1 MKTIMK
7 EMDYN
12 GSGKTEILYI
22 ETDGDF
28 ALAVL
33 NIRGS
38 HPCAYIQFP
47 EIEKI
52 ESYDD
57 TWFKNGEDPDDWFD
71 VHGGFT
77 FLGTLERHGIDGLG
91 LDGLWLGWDY
101 AHAGD
106 YFESGLHFGMEDYEK
121 KWTTEEIVKEAR
133 EAIERVK
140 KGQLRIEHDD

>member
-7 EMDYN
+7 EMNYH

-38 HPCAYIQFP
+38 RPCAYIQFP

-57 TWFKNGEDPDDWFD
+57 AWFEDGEDPDFRSE

-77 FLGTLERHGIDGLG
+77 FLGTMERNG

-101 AHAGD
+101 AHLGD
-106 YFESGLHFGMEDYEK
+106 YCETGLPDMGVYEK

-133 EAIERVK
+133 EAIERIK

>member
-12 GSGKTEILYI
+12 GSGKTEILYV

-52 ESYDD
+52 ESCDN
-57 TWFKNGEDPDDWFD
+57 TWFRNGEDPDDWFD

-77 FLGTLERHGIDGLG
+77 FLGTMKLNG

-101 AHAGD
+101 AHSGD
-106 YFESGLHFGMEDYEK
+106 YSEWGLHDMGFDEK